1 MMYKTK
7 NIKNV
12 FKTNETRPKK
22 VIIVIMKVNRKK
34 MIIVKSYSHIRSIG
48 SNQTLHKHNEKGF
61 EL

>member
-22 VIIVIMKVNRKK
+22 VIIVRMKVNRKEK
-34 MIIVKSYSHIRSIG
+34 DYHKII
-48 SNQTLHKHNEKGF
+48 
-61 EL
+61 